1 MKAVQIVEPGR
12 PLVLRELPRPEPGSG
27 EVRVRVEAAGVCHS
41 DVHYRDGVGSVAF
54 MPMTPGHEVAGR
66 VDALGAGVDW
76 LQPGERVALHYLAS
90 CRRCDFCIRGQ
101 EQFCRSVRMLG
112 KDMHGGYAEYVVV
125 PAVNA
130 IAVPDGVAAEVAAVM
145 MCSTATVFHAL
156 RRARAA
162 AGDRVAV
169 FGAGGLGLSA
179 VQLARIGGAARVY
192 AVDIDREKLG
202 AAARLGAVPVDPADG
217 LPQEQI
223 HALTDGRGVDIALEC
238 AGLALTQQQAL
249 ASLGVHGRLVL
260 VGITNE
266 PFLTD
271 SYGTVISREL
281 EILGVSDHL
290 RDELVTLMEFARQG
304 RLDFDGVIAE
314 RLPLDAE
321 KINARLDDLSAFRG
335 RTRSVIVPGL

>member
-1 MKAVQIVEPGR
+1 MKAVQIVEPER

-41 DVHYRDGVGSVAF
+41 DVHYR
-54 MPMTPGHEVAGR
+54 
-66 VDALGAGVDW
+66 
-76 LQPGERVALHYLAS
+76 
-90 CRRCDFCIRGQ
+90 
-101 EQFCRSVRMLG
+101 
-112 KDMHGGYAEYVVV
+112 
-125 PAVNA
+125 
-130 IAVPDGVAAEVAAVM
+130 DGVAAEVAAVM

-192 AVDIDREKLG
+192 AVDIDREKLD

-249 ASLGVHGRLVL
+249 ASLGVHGRLAL

-266 PFLTD
+266 LF
-271 SYGTVISREL
+271 
-281 EILGVSDHL
+281 
-290 RDELVTLMEFARQG
+290 
-304 RLDFDGVIAE
+304 
-314 RLPLDAE
+314 
-321 KINARLDDLSAFRG
+321 
-335 RTRSVIVPGL
+335 